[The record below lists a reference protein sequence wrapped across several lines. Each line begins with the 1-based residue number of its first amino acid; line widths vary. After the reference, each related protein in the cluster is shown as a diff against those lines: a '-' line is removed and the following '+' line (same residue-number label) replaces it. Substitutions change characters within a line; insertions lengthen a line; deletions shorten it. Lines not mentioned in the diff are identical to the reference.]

1 MNIKR
6 IIPALFLLAVVAY
19 ACKKTEAP
27 ELVKLVVSRV
37 NAATPYADSVFTM
50 RVEAKDQDNGN
61 QVLDENT
68 TITLT
73 QLTGTGH
80 LTGTLSKVMKAPEN
94 LVDFTDLKYDSVENE
109 VIILVSASNSSLAKT
124 LCTLNVTG
132 HMLIFKF
139 KFDSTQIRLN
149 NLGNPN
155 PNLPA
160 GHAAQSPRFNKMSA
174 HYIELSP
181 DDLTP
186 FGGGQVIYR
195 APEIPDTS
203 VGAQWPTAIDFNQ
216 SIKAGQGEVFYRY
229 PLKKIAAGS
238 YKWLRV
244 SLSYQ
249 NYDINYRVTSPMYYG
264 TGTIA
269 SFIGFNTYIG
279 TYTIKTRPVT
289 EDDYKLQGYWGFETY
304 INPNYLTLT
313 GQAPQGSTTVVN
325 PLTGVSDIPPNSC
338 VVTGQFTN
346 SLLNPT
352 LINITGLEHSDITV
366 TVSVSTN
373 QSFEWV
379 DSSPNGFYEPWIPE
393 NELVVDM
400 GVRGIIPIIQY

>member
-6 IIPALFLLAVVAY
+6 IIPALFLLSVIAY
-19 ACKKTEAP
+19 ACKKAEAP

-149 NLGNPN
+149 NFGNPN

-160 GHAAQSPRFNKMSA
+160 GNAAQSPRFNKMSA

-181 DDLTP
+181 QDITP
-186 FGGGQVIYR
+186 LGGGAVIYNS
-195 APEIPDTS
+195 PTVVDT
-203 VGAQWPTAIDFNQ
+203 VTGMWPNAIDFDQ
-216 SIKAGQGEVFYRY
+216 AVKAGQNEIFFKY
-229 PLKKIAAGS
+229 PLKKIAAGQ
-238 YKWLRV
+238 YKWLRI
-244 SLSYQ
+244 SLAYQ
-249 NYDINYRVTSPMYYG
+249 NYDISYRVDSPLVYNG
-264 TGTIA
+264 TGTVA
-269 SFIGFNTYIG
+269 SFIGYDTYIRN
-279 TYTIKTRPVT
+279 YQIKTHIVSLN
-289 EDDYKLQGYWGFETY
+289 DYRLQGYWGFET
-304 INPNYLTLT
+304 TLPFYGLYYT
-313 GQAPQGSTTVVN
+313 DGQSPQFSTTVVN
-325 PLTGVSDIPPNSC
+325 PNPSSPVPSGSC

-346 SLLNPT
+346 TLLSPTLLN
-352 LINITGLEHSDITV
+352 ISGQEHSDVTV

-373 QSFEWV
+373 MSFEWQ
-379 DSSPNGFYEPWIPE
+379 DPNGNGLFEPAPPE
-393 NELVVDM
+393 QENVVDM